1 MVSQPGHFIQR
12 WGPRRGWPGAQVRAR
27 RYSRAVAKLP
37 PLSPNVVA
45 ELNEIRGGFNTALG
59 LRFVRAD
66 YEEVVAEIEL
76 GPEHHQPYGLVHGGV
91 YASMVE
97 TLASVGAALNLGAL
111 GLHTV
116 GLDNNTS
123 FLKAVRTGIL
133 RGTARP
139 LARGRRTQ
147 VWEVTITCEGELV
160 AAGRVRLLGVEHGA
174 TVAGEVVDFKHPG
187 AS

>member
-1 MVSQPGHFIQR
+1 M
-12 WGPRRGWPGAQVRAR
+12 
-27 RYSRAVAKLP
+27 AKLP
-37 PLSPNVVA
+37 PLSRDIVA
-45 ELNEIRGGFNTALG
+45 ELNAIRGGFNQALG
-59 LRFVRAD
+59 LRFVGAD

-76 GPEHHQPYGLVHGGV
+76 GPEHHQPYGIVHGGV
-91 YASMVE
+91 YAAMVE

-123 FLKAVRTGIL
+123 FLKAVRTGTL

-147 VWEVTITCEGELV
+147 VWEVSITCGEELV
-160 AAGRVRLLGVEHGA
+160 ASGRVRLLGVEQG
-174 TVAGEVVDFKHPG
+174 TKMAGGILDFEHPG
-187 AS
+187 PQR